1 MLNDQVILD
10 ARDPR
15 IGHADVQCS
24 ANSGL
29 VARLRAAGVP
39 PDDRVRA
46 LAVAAAAGDV
56 VPAWVAR
63 SARPCPWCTLVAT
76 THGWAAAA

>member
-10 ARDPR
+10 VRDPR
-15 IGHADVQCS
+15 IGHADVLCPE
-24 ANSGL
+24 NSGL

-39 PDDRVRA
+39 PDDGVRA
-46 LAVAAAAGDV
+46 LAYATDDGDV
-56 VPAWVAR
+56 VAAWAAR
-63 SARPCPWCTLVAT
+63 TARPCPYCTLVAT